1 MMRPFLDLAAAYRNQ
16 KTGIDDAISE
26 VLASGRYV
34 LGEKL
39 EKFEKEWARYC
50 GAKYCIGVGSGLDAL
65 SLTLMGLGIGPG
77 DEVVVPSFTFVATW
91 MAVSQVGATPVPVDC
106 DLSTFNIDANLIEP
120 AITTR
125 TRAIV
130 PVHLYG
136 QPADLINIIALA
148 KNYGLHV
155 IEDAAQAH
163 GAELG
168 GIKIGGHGNPTCWS
182 FYPGKNLGA
191 IGDGGAVTTDSEDL
205 KKSLQKLRNYGSTE
219 KYRHE
224 TLGRNSRLDDLQ
236 AAVLS
241 IKLEQLD
248 DANSKRELIAQMY
261 SKALELKLGE
271 NSALLSIPSADHKS
285 AWHQYV
291 IRALNRQQLQQYL
304 ESRNIPNLVHY
315 PVPPHQQKI
324 FSTNNYSMNQVRIAE
339 RVSREVLSL
348 PIDPYACSELIEAT
362 VEALGEFYS

>member
-1 MMRPFLDLAAAYRNQ
+1 M
-16 KTGIDDAISE
+16 
-26 VLASGRYV
+26 
-34 LGEKL
+34 
-39 EKFEKEWARYC
+39 
-50 GAKYCIGVGSGLDAL
+50 
-65 SLTLMGLGIGPG
+65 
-77 DEVVVPSFTFVATW
+77 
-91 MAVSQVGATPVPVDC
+91 
-106 DLSTFNIDANLIEP
+106 
-120 AITTR
+120 
-125 TRAIV
+125 
-130 PVHLYG
+130 
-136 QPADLINIIALA
+136 
-148 KNYGLHV
+148 
-155 IEDAAQAH
+155 
-163 GAELG
+163 
-168 GIKIGGHGNPTCWS
+168 
-182 FYPGKNLGA
+182 
-191 IGDGGAVTTDSEDL
+191 
-205 KKSLQKLRNYGSTE
+205 
-219 KYRHE
+219 
-224 TLGRNSRLDDLQ
+224 DDLQ

-315 PVPPHQQKI
+315 PVPPHLQKI